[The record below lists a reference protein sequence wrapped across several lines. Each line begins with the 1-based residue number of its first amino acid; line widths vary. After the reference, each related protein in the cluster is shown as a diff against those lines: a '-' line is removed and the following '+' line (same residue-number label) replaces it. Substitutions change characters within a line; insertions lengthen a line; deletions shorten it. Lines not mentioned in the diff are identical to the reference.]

1 MSLAITPSGADGEG
15 LRVTRSPP
23 PPRQLDEMLVEKM
36 EGCDDVFV
44 DFGKGVKYQGAKRI

>member
-1 MSLAITPSGADGEG
+1 
-15 LRVTRSPP
+15 
-23 PPRQLDEMLVEKM
+23 MLMEKM